1 MADLA
6 TTLNDARRRVLAG
19 EDLSITEQAELVKLL
34 RQNRNTAAEAGAKS
48 RTKKSTERTTK
59 AGISDEDLD
68 AALGD
73 LGL

>member
-6 TTLNDARRRVLAG
+6 QTLNDARRRVLAG
-19 EDLSITEQAELVKLL
+19 EDLTIAEQAELVKLL
-34 RQNRNTAAEAGAKS
+34 RQNRHTAAEAGAKS
-48 RTKKSTERTTK
+48 RTKKSSERSTAK
-59 AGISDEDLD
+59 GISDEDLD